1 MNDFSKKTISQL
13 ASKGISISGTQ
24 AIPGFIGDEYFSGI
38 AYQLV
43 WNNTG
48 FMRTYSQV
56 IVLAASSWNP
66 ATDL

>member
-1 MNDFSKKTISQL
+1 MNDFSKKTLSQL
-13 ASKGISISGTQ
+13 ANKGISISGTQ
-24 AIPGFIGDEYFSGI
+24 AIPGFNGDQYFSGT

-43 WNNTG
+43 WNEIG

-66 ATDL
+66 TTDL